1 MSQPTYVRNVVSL
14 IRKDFSVIKV
24 RNALG
29 HTEWSIS
36 RKVSDN
42 EFWNQLGQL
51 PNPTLQRVY
60 HILSEGV

>member
-1 MSQPTYVRNVVSL
+1 MSQPTYVRNVVHA
-14 IRKDFSVIKV
+14 IKKDYSVIKV

-36 RKVSDN
+36 RKVTDK

-51 PNPTLQRVY
+51 PNPVLQRVY
-60 HILSEGV
+60 HILTEGV